1 MTLKDRETNMI
12 DDPRELI
19 TAVRQ
24 KVNSS
29 ERPAAL
35 VFNCHITGLAV
46 ARSLGRRGIPIVGLD
61 REGSGYGLHS
71 RYTTVAGRCPYPLD
85 DERGFIDLLL
95 EIGAALKQKA
105 VLFPCLDEWV
115 FAVARHASEL
125 SEYFILPFSDIE
137 TVERILDKNLLYR
150 KCEERGIAIPRTF
163 YVGEQSPEQIAS
175 EIGLPCIVKPALQRE
190 FTNEFGEKVLRAE
203 SREDFLDLC
212 ERAAH
217 HALLAQEIVG
227 AGIDSFYSLC
237 SYIGRDGDAKGVFVG
252 RKLEQYPP
260 DFGTACLVDSRYV
273 EEIVGRGVDILKQ
286 FGYHGISEVEF
297 IYDEKS
303 RDFKLLDI
311 NTRVWKWI
319 GLPIQAGIDLP
330 WLAYADAVFGNV
342 EAAERQRDG
351 LRWVYLRD
359 YIALRRDRAGLVE
372 TTLTRKD
379 WLELITGE
387 AASTV
392 EIVDAVLSSD
402 DPEPFVQMIESL
414 FTKRQYYCAC

>member
-1 MTLKDRETNMI
+1 MINDR
-12 DDPRELI
+12 RELI
-19 TAVRQ
+19 AAIRQ
-24 KVNSS
+24 KISPT
-29 ERPAAL
+29 EMRAAL

-46 ARSLGRRGIPIVGLD
+46 ARSLGSRGVPVIGLD
-61 REGSGYGLHS
+61 QDETGYGLHS

-115 FAVARHASEL
+115 FAIARHAGEL
-125 SEYFILPFSDIE
+125 GEYFILPFSDIE

-150 KCEERGIAIPRTF
+150 KCEERGIPIPRTF
-163 YVGEQSPEQIAS
+163 YVGEQSAEHIAS
-175 EIGLPCIVKPALQRE
+175 EISFPCIVKPALQRE

-203 SREDFLDLC
+203 SREDFLGLC
-212 ERAAH
+212 ERAGH
-217 HALLAQEIVG
+217 HSLLAQEIVG

-237 SYIGRDGDAKGVFVG
+237 SYIGRDGHAKGVFVG

-260 DFGTACLVDSRYV
+260 DFGTACLVDSHYV
-273 EEIVGRGVDILKQ
+273 EEIVERGCDILEQ

-319 GLPIQAGIDLP
+319 GLPIQSGIDLP
-330 WLAYADAVFGNV
+330 WLAYADAVHGNV
-342 EAAERQRDG
+342 EAAGRQSDG
-351 LRWVYLRD
+351 LRWVYLKD
-359 YIALRRDRAGLVE
+359 YVALRRARSGSDE

-379 WLELITGE
+379 WVDLITGQA
-387 AASTV
+387 AASG

>member
-1 MTLKDRETNMI
+1 MI
-12 DDPRELI
+12 EDPREI
-19 TAVRQ
+19 VTAVRR
-24 KVNSS
+24 NINPS
-29 ERPAAL
+29 ETPAAI

-46 ARSLGRRGIPIVGLD
+46 ARSLGRRGVPVIGLD
-61 REGSGYGLHS
+61 REDSGYGLHS
-71 RYTTVAGRCPYPLD
+71 RYTTVAGVCPYPLD
-85 DERGFIDLLL
+85 DERGFIDLVL

-115 FAVARHASEL
+115 FAVARHANEL

-150 KCEERGIAIPRTF
+150 KCEERGIPIPRTF
-163 YVGEQSPEQIAS
+163 YIGEQSPEQIAS
-175 EIGLPCIVKPALQRE
+175 EISFPCIVKPALQRE

-203 SREDFLDLC
+203 SREDFLALC
-212 ERAAH
+212 ERARH
-217 HALLAQEIVG
+217 HPLLAQEIVG

-237 SYIGRDGDAKGVFVG
+237 SYIGRDGYVKGVFVG

-273 EEIVGRGVDILKQ
+273 EEIVARGVDILKQ

-330 WLAYADAVFGNV
+330 WLAYADAVSGNV
-342 EAAERQRDG
+342 KGAGRQREG
-351 LRWVYLRD
+351 LRWVYLKD
-359 YIALRRDRAGLVE
+359 YIALRRARSGNEE

-379 WLELITGE
+379 WVDLITGQ
-387 AASTV
+387 AASSG
-392 EIVDAVLSSD
+392 EIVDAVLAND

>member
-1 MTLKDRETNMI
+1 MI
-12 DDPRELI
+12 ENTRELI
-19 TAVRQ
+19 AAVRERI
-24 KVNSS
+24 NSL
-29 ERPAAL
+29 ETPAAL

-61 REGSGYGLHS
+61 REDSGYGLHS

-85 DERGFIDLLL
+85 DERGFIELLL
-95 EIGAALKQKA
+95 EIGAALKRKA

-115 FAVARHASEL
+115 FAIARHASEL
-125 SEYFILPFSDIE
+125 GEYFILPFSDID

-150 KCEERGIAIPRTF
+150 KCEERGIPIPRTF
-163 YVGEQSPEQIAS
+163 YVGEQSPGQIAN
-175 EIGLPCIVKPALQRE
+175 EITFPCIVKPALQRE
-190 FTNEFGEKVLRAE
+190 FTNEFGEKVLRAN
-203 SREDFLDLC
+203 SSEDFLALC
-212 ERAAH
+212 ERAGH

-237 SYIGRDGDAKGVFVG
+237 SYIGRDGEAKGLFVG

-273 EEIVGRGVDILKQ
+273 EEIVERGVDILKQ

-303 RDFKLLDI
+303 HDFKLLDI

-319 GLPIQAGIDLP
+319 GLPMQAGVDLP

-342 EAAERQRDG
+342 EAAGRQREK
-351 LRWVYLRD
+351 LRWVYLKD
-359 YIALRRDRAGLVE
+359 YIALRRERAGVE
-372 TTLTRKD
+372 EATLTRKD
-379 WLELITGE
+379 WLDLISGQD
-387 AASTV
+387 ASSG
-392 EIVDAVLSSD
+392 EIVDAVMSGD

-414 FTKRQYYCAC
+414 FMKRQYYCAC

>member
-1 MTLKDRETNMI
+1 VMMEKKTD
-12 DDPRELI
+12 LI
-19 TAVRQ
+19 AAVRE
-24 KVNSS
+24 KTSVA
-29 ERPAAL
+29 EWPAAL

-46 ARSLGRRGIPIVGLD
+46 ARSLGRRGVPVIGLD
-61 REGSGYGLHS
+61 REDSGYGLHS
-71 RYTTVAGRCPYPLD
+71 RYTTVAGRCPYPLE

-95 EIGAALKQKA
+95 EIGSALKQKA

-125 SEYFILPFSDIE
+125 SEYFILPFSDLE
-137 TVERILDKNLLYR
+137 TVERILDKNLLYH
-150 KCEERGIAIPRTF
+150 KCEKRRIPIPRTF
-163 YVGEQSPEQIAS
+163 YVGEQSPEEIAS
-175 EIGLPCIVKPALQRE
+175 EIGFPCIVKPALQRE

-203 SREDFLDLC
+203 SRQAFLALC
-212 ERAAH
+212 ERAGH

-237 SYIGRDGDAKGVFVG
+237 SYIGRDGQPKGLFVG

-273 EEIVGRGVDILKQ
+273 EEIVERGVDILKQ

-319 GLPIQAGIDLP
+319 GLPIHAGIDLP

-342 EAAERQRDG
+342 EAAGVQRDG
-351 LRWVYLRD
+351 LRWVYSKD
-359 YIALRRDRAGLVE
+359 YIALRRARAGMDE

-379 WLELITGE
+379 WLELMAGQP
-387 AASTV
+387 ASSG
-392 EIVDAVLSSD
+392 EIVDAVLASD
-402 DPEPFVQMIESL
+402 DPEPFVQLIESL
-414 FTKRQYYCAC
+414 FTRRQYYCAC

>member
-1 MTLKDRETNMI
+1 MVEERAEVTAAVR
-12 DDPRELI
+12 RELG
-19 TAVRQ
+19 AFDG
-24 KVNSS
+24 S
-29 ERPAAL
+29 AAL

-46 ARSLGRRGIPIVGLD
+46 ARSLGRRGIPVVGLD
-61 REGSGYGLHS
+61 REDSGYGLHS

-95 EIGAALKQKA
+95 EIGSVLKQKA

-125 SEYFILPFSDIE
+125 GEYFILPFSDIE
-137 TVERILDKNLLYR
+137 TVERILNKNLLYR
-150 KCEERGIAIPRTF
+150 KCEERAIPIPRTF
-163 YVGEQSPEQIAS
+163 YVGEQRLEQIAS
-175 EIGLPCIVKPALQRE
+175 EIGFPCIVKPALQRE

-203 SREDFLDLC
+203 SREEFLAVC
-212 ERAAH
+212 ERAGH

-260 DFGTACLVDSRYV
+260 DFGTACLVDSRFV
-273 EEIVGRGVDILKQ
+273 EEIVERGVDILKQ

-297 IYDEKS
+297 IYDEKCH
-303 RDFKLLDI
+303 DFKLLDI

-319 GLPIQAGIDLP
+319 GLPIHSGIDLP
-330 WLAYADAVFGNV
+330 WLAYADAVLGNV
-342 EAAERQRDG
+342 EAAGRQRDG
-351 LRWVYLRD
+351 LRWVYLKD
-359 YIALRRDRAGLVE
+359 YIALRRARAGIAE

-379 WLELITGE
+379 WLDLITGQ
-387 AASTV
+387 AAESG
-392 EIVDAVLSSD
+392 EIVDAVQSND
-402 DPEPFVQMIESL
+402 DPEPLVEMIESL